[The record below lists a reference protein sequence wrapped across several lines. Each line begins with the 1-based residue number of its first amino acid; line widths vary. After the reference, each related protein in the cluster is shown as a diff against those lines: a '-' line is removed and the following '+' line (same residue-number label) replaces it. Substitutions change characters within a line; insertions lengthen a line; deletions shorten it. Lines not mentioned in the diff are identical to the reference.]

1 MEFIIDEFSDLGII
15 KINVSGNL
23 NQETR
28 KEILSKAVSE
38 LNTKGYQKLLVDAT
52 GSKVSKNDT
61 VRIIHA
67 LDMVDSIKKIEK
79 KNHIQIAV
87 LNKDREDEGRKDFVK
102 LAQFMGTVHMKHFKN
117 HEEAITW
124 LLGGKDI
131 FT

>member
-1 MEFIIDEFSDLGII
+1 MEFIIDELSDLGII

-61 VRIIHA
+61 ARIIHA
-67 LDMVDSIKKIEK
+67 LNMVDSIKKIEK
-79 KNHIQIAV
+79 KNHIQ
-87 LNKDREDEGRKDFVK
+87 
-102 LAQFMGTVHMKHFKN
+102 
-117 HEEAITW
+117 
-124 LLGGKDI
+124 
-131 FT
+131 